1 MPAGMLDAFRRASRV
16 VARSTLAGN
25 ACEPT
30 SVICG
35 SVQDMSAGAESPVF
49 VGRRAEM
56 AVLAALVQRVLAGES
71 AFALI
76 GGGAGVGKTRLA
88 GELVT
93 HPAGAGFTVLVGH
106 CIELGAEG
114 LLLAPLVDA
123 LRTLAR
129 TTPPDEL
136 AEVLGPG
143 GRGLARLLSELAPD
157 ATTQLSADGIQ
168 PAQLLEL
175 VLGLLGR
182 LSTS

>member
-1 MPAGMLDAFRRASRV
+1 MLDAFRRASRF
-16 VARSTLAGN
+16 VARSTLAGYRVR
-25 ACEPT
+25 T
-30 SVICG
+30 YICG
-35 SVQDMSAGAESPVF
+35 SVQDMSAGIESPVF

-56 AVLAALVQRVLAGES
+56 AVLAALVQRALAGES

-76 GGGAGVGKTRLA
+76 CGEAGVGKTRLA

-93 HPAGAGFTVLVGH
+93 QAAEAGFTVLVGH

-114 LLLAPLVDA
+114 LPLAPLVDA

-143 GRGLARLLSELAPD
+143 GRGLARLLPEHV
-157 ATTQLSADGIQ
+157 ATSSADPGR
-168 PAQLLEL
+168 PA
-175 VLGLLGR
+175 LGR
-182 LSTS
+182 PFDSGAGCLPGQVAA